1 MNTKAAEKKMRSTKS
16 TVLLVMACWVVVLL
30 AGIALPQV
38 VGTYQLQLAV
48 QAATLGTFALSIA
61 WLVNQTGM
69 LSFGHAAY
77 YGVAGY
83 SVAILTTETDV
94 PLIVVIAA
102 AVLISAVF
110 AFVVGLVIAKS
121 PGVAF
126 AMLSLSIG
134 MLVWVATTKL
144 DSVTHGT
151 DGFNIVF
158 EGSFLGKDAMSY
170 INPVT
175 SWPVVWSALMLV
187 MALFWFVNRSVFGR
201 RLVAVRENEER
212 MRFSGYRTYMP
223 RVLAFVLS
231 AAIAG
236 LAGCMAVLTS
246 SYISPDNLSFHVSG
260 LALSVAILGGIGS
273 IVGPSVG
280 AIIFVLLQAYLS
292 GSSNYEFILGG
303 ALMVVII
310 AAPGGLAEIV
320 KKLVS
325 LVMRRRRAAHV

>member
-1 MNTKAAEKKMRSTKS
+1 MTKAAEKTMGSTKPF
-16 TVLLVMACWVVVLL
+16 LWLVVGCWAVVLL
-30 AGIALPQV
+30 AGMALPQI
-38 VGTYQLQLAV
+38 VGTYQLQLSV

-77 YGVAGY
+77 YGIAGY
-83 SVAILTTETDV
+83 SVAILTTETELPV
-94 PLIVVIAA
+94 LGVIIA
-102 AVLISAVF
+102 AVLISAAA
-110 AFVVGLVIAKS
+110 AFLVGLVIAKS

-158 EGSFLGKDAMSY
+158 EGSLLGKDAQSF
-170 INPVT
+170 ISPVT
-175 SWPVVWSALMLV
+175 SWPVIWSVLMLV
-187 MALFWFVNRSVFGR
+187 MALFWLVNRSVFGR

-212 MRFSGYRTYMP
+212 MRFSGYRTYLP
-223 RVLAFVLS
+223 RVFAFVLS
-231 AAIAG
+231 AAVAG
-236 LAGCMAVLTS
+236 LAGSMSVLTT

-280 AIIFVLLQAYLS
+280 ALIFVLLQAYLS

-303 ALMVVII
+303 ALMIVII

-320 KKLVS
+320 KKATS
-325 LVMRRRRAAHV
+325 LMTRRKRAAHV